1 MNSFNSNDTNG
12 LDYSTILSQN
22 TLSSSLSSKKCIIND
37 TIDADSTLKVNLD
50 NIELNLVNY
59 LNQEFVDLGFE
70 SIYSDKSNVN
80 YTLLFKNSIELLQ
93 RFRRQLSTT
102 DRIQE
107 QYYKLDK
114 ENEFYLK
121 RQETLKENNE
131 IATRELANC
140 EEKCRQLQLKTN
152 GYTKTIKETSEENRK
167 LQNLI
172 EQRDKQFKHDRKKL
186 EKDIEKLKERIQVLT
201 TGKTKELPHLDMSET
216 VPKRNPFGPRAT
228 WNTENSTSKKQLE
241 LYSELIKDYDRK
253 IKELTIENAELK
265 NFIGDIHSNVT
276 ETYNLK
282 SGAKNGAELSEK
294 FLNEIVQYPF
304 ENIYSKLNK
313 DFQTKL
319 KSINETLAENSSSN
333 VNNNVS
339 SADQYDLDNSMSI
352 SSINSVSES
361 NYGLNISNKKSSR
374 NFSSVSSQKD
384 DVLNTTFTIES
395 DEDDDDNNRLN
406 KNAIHDLDAM
416 KSKSNSKN
424 VNKTSNNQLISQ
436 LKELELSDL
445 KDHEDFLSSFNQL
458 KSLNKKNAQ
467 NISVCSTISS
477 SSSISTPSSDSCSVK
492 TSINTEKIS
501 KSANLPEKKKL
512 NSYSGGDVLGSDA
525 KNLLQEKHKLD
536 QEKKLFY
543 EQKLKLEQEAEM
555 FRKVSKDL
563 ASKVRPSFY
572 SK

>member
-512 NSYSGGDVLGSDA
+512 NSYSGGDILGSDA

>member
-1 MNSFNSNDTNG
+1 M
-12 LDYSTILSQN
+12 
-22 TLSSSLSSKKCIIND
+22 
-37 TIDADSTLKVNLD
+37 
-50 NIELNLVNY
+50 
-59 LNQEFVDLGFE
+59 
-70 SIYSDKSNVN
+70 
-80 YTLLFKNSIELLQ
+80 
-93 RFRRQLSTT
+93 
-102 DRIQE
+102 
-107 QYYKLDK
+107 
-114 ENEFYLK
+114 
-121 RQETLKENNE
+121 
-131 IATRELANC
+131 
-140 EEKCRQLQLKTN
+140 
-152 GYTKTIKETSEENRK
+152 
-167 LQNLI
+167 
-172 EQRDKQFKHDRKKL
+172 
-186 EKDIEKLKERIQVLT
+186 LT
-201 TGKTKELPHLDMSET
+201 TGKSKELPHLDMSET

-228 WNTENSTSKKQLE
+228 WNTENSASKKQLE

-253 IKELTIENAELK
+253 IKEVTIENAELK
-265 NFIGDIHSNVT
+265 TFIGDIHSNVT

-304 ENIYSKLNK
+304 ENIYAKLNK

-384 DVLNTTFTIES
+384 DVLNTTFTIDS

-406 KNAIHDLDAM
+406 KNANHDLDAM
-416 KSKSNSKN
+416 KSKSNGKN

-492 TSINTEKIS
+492 TSINTEKTS
-501 KSANLPEKKKL
+501 KLANLPEKKKL

-525 KNLLQEKHKLD
+525 KNLIQEKHKLD

-543 EQKLKLEQEAEM
+543 EQKLKHEQEAEM

>member
-361 NYGLNISNKKSSR
+361 NYGVNISNKKSSR

-512 NSYSGGDVLGSDA
+512 NSYSGGDILGSDA

>member
-512 NSYSGGDVLGSDA
+512 NSYSGGDILGSDA

-572 SK
+572 S